1 MSRQM
6 TKLMPWVGGKAQL
19 MWAIQMLLP
28 THYKTLVDVFGGSG
42 IITMNTSVPSGCLQ
56 IYNDLNHDLYNLL
69 FCAKE
74 RPLELVREL
83 GFLPINAHDEFDV
96 LQRQLQGE
104 DFTMEYMERQLDLTE
119 VFFEPP
125 QGEVVR
131 QLLLERGSLGNVR
144 RAAAFYKLQRYS
156 YNGSG
161 DSYGVGSCDIRRFF
175 RDLWECS
182 HRLKDAVLENKDFES
197 IITARNDPQTV
208 VYCDPPYYEAECYTV
223 EFPRSDHQ
231 RLHDVLV
238 KHTGFAM
245 VSYNNCPYI
254 RELYDDFFIY
264 EVERPNSQSKKKNN
278 KYHEYIMTNYDP
290 RTFAPQMSFFG
301 DYDSRGKSCRLVHTP
316 QRPLKVWEDLRMNN
330 EMKFEKNGL
339 LIPNGALEELGLAGI
354 SLSAWLGQ
362 DHILLMPQEMTA
374 EQLLHALDG
383 LSQASVELLGVLQEA
398 CRMPC
403 AGDCERDMDDVPQV
417 PENIRPLLM
426 LSGCCP
432 SALAQLLEEGD
443 IVYAAE

>member
-1 MSRQM
+1 
-6 TKLMPWVGGKAQL
+6 
-19 MWAIQMLLP
+19 
-28 THYKTLVDVFGGSG
+28 
-42 IITMNTSVPSGCLQ
+42 
-56 IYNDLNHDLYNLL
+56 
-69 FCAKE
+69 
-74 RPLELVREL
+74 
-83 GFLPINAHDEFDV
+83 
-96 LQRQLQGE
+96 
-104 DFTMEYMERQLDLTE
+104 
-119 VFFEPP
+119 
-125 QGEVVR
+125 
-131 QLLLERGSLGNVR
+131 LERGSLGNVR

-278 KYHEYIMTNYDP
+278 KYREYIMTNYDP

-316 QRPLKVWEDLRMNN
+316 QRPLKV
-330 EMKFEKNGL
+330 
-339 LIPNGALEELGLAGI
+339 
-354 SLSAWLGQ
+354 
-362 DHILLMPQEMTA
+362 
-374 EQLLHALDG
+374 
-383 LSQASVELLGVLQEA
+383 
-398 CRMPC
+398 
-403 AGDCERDMDDVPQV
+403 
-417 PENIRPLLM
+417 
-426 LSGCCP
+426 
-432 SALAQLLEEGD
+432 
-443 IVYAAE
+443 

>member
-1 MSRQM
+1 MRKP
-6 TKLMPWVGGKAQL
+6 TTRLVPWVGGKGQL

-28 THYKTLVDVFGGSG
+28 SHYKTLVDVFGGSG

-316 QRPLKVWEDLRMNN
+316 QRPLKV
-330 EMKFEKNGL
+330 
-339 LIPNGALEELGLAGI
+339 
-354 SLSAWLGQ
+354 
-362 DHILLMPQEMTA
+362 
-374 EQLLHALDG
+374 
-383 LSQASVELLGVLQEA
+383 
-398 CRMPC
+398 
-403 AGDCERDMDDVPQV
+403 
-417 PENIRPLLM
+417 
-426 LSGCCP
+426 
-432 SALAQLLEEGD
+432 
-443 IVYAAE
+443 

>member
-1 MSRQM
+1 M
-6 TKLMPWVGGKAQL
+6 TRISEQ
-19 MWAIQMLLP
+19 ILLFEKNN
-28 THYKTLVDVFGGSG
+28 TYKFIFGMEESF
-42 IITMNTSVPSGCLQ
+42 GCLVGD
-56 IYNDLNHDLYNLL
+56 YTRDKDA
-69 FCAKE
+69 CA
-74 RPLELVREL
+74 
-83 GFLPINAHDEFDV
+83 A
-96 LQRQLQGE
+96 
-104 DFTMEYMERQLDLTE
+104 
-119 VFFEPP
+119 
-125 QGEVVR
+125 VVI
-131 QLLLERGSLGNVR
+131 LCEI
-144 RAAAFYKLQRYS
+144 AAFYKLQRYS

-278 KYHEYIMTNYDP
+278 KYREYIMTNYDP

-316 QRPLKVWEDLRMNN
+316 QRPLKV
-330 EMKFEKNGL
+330 
-339 LIPNGALEELGLAGI
+339 
-354 SLSAWLGQ
+354 
-362 DHILLMPQEMTA
+362 
-374 EQLLHALDG
+374 
-383 LSQASVELLGVLQEA
+383 
-398 CRMPC
+398 
-403 AGDCERDMDDVPQV
+403 
-417 PENIRPLLM
+417 
-426 LSGCCP
+426 
-432 SALAQLLEEGD
+432 
-443 IVYAAE
+443 

>member
-1 MSRQM
+1 M
-6 TKLMPWVGGKAQL
+6 V
-19 MWAIQMLLP
+19 
-28 THYKTLVDVFGGSG
+28 LVDDAVVMTVTRKASAVVAAQKLRGTLQRKVDARIAERTDASG
-42 IITMNTSVPSGCLQ
+42 TVLHGDINIGNIGAVSG
-56 IYNDLNHDLYNLL
+56 
-69 FCAKE
+69 KT
-74 RPLELVREL
+74 VRR
-83 GFLPINAHDEFDV
+83 GV
-96 LQRQLQGE
+96 QRQLQGE

-125 QGEVVR
+125 QAEVVR

-278 KYHEYIMTNYDP
+278 KYREYIMTNYDP

-316 QRPLKVWEDLRMNN
+316 QRPLKV
-330 EMKFEKNGL
+330 
-339 LIPNGALEELGLAGI
+339 
-354 SLSAWLGQ
+354 
-362 DHILLMPQEMTA
+362 
-374 EQLLHALDG
+374 
-383 LSQASVELLGVLQEA
+383 
-398 CRMPC
+398 
-403 AGDCERDMDDVPQV
+403 
-417 PENIRPLLM
+417 
-426 LSGCCP
+426 
-432 SALAQLLEEGD
+432 
-443 IVYAAE
+443 

>member
-1 MSRQM
+1 
-6 TKLMPWVGGKAQL
+6 
-19 MWAIQMLLP
+19 
-28 THYKTLVDVFGGSG
+28 
-42 IITMNTSVPSGCLQ
+42 
-56 IYNDLNHDLYNLL
+56 
-69 FCAKE
+69 
-74 RPLELVREL
+74 
-83 GFLPINAHDEFDV
+83 
-96 LQRQLQGE
+96 
-104 DFTMEYMERQLDLTE
+104 MEYMEQQLDLTE
-119 VFFEPP
+119 ILLQPP
-125 QGEVVR
+125 QAEVVQ

-161 DSYGVGSCDIRRFF
+161 DSYGGGSCDIRRFF

-254 RELYDDFFIY
+254 RKLYDDFFIY

-278 KYHEYIMTNYDP
+278 KYREYIMTNYDP

-316 QRPLKVWEDLRMNN
+316 QRPLKV
-330 EMKFEKNGL
+330 
-339 LIPNGALEELGLAGI
+339 
-354 SLSAWLGQ
+354 
-362 DHILLMPQEMTA
+362 
-374 EQLLHALDG
+374 
-383 LSQASVELLGVLQEA
+383 
-398 CRMPC
+398 
-403 AGDCERDMDDVPQV
+403 
-417 PENIRPLLM
+417 
-426 LSGCCP
+426 
-432 SALAQLLEEGD
+432 
-443 IVYAAE
+443 

>member
-125 QGEVVR
+125 QAEVVR

-208 VYCDPPYYEAECYTV
+208 VYCDPPYYEAECP
-223 EFPRSDHQ
+223 EFWLLYRKPVSRPIIPARRGFFLRQFLPKHCTLKFACVIIVS
-231 RLHDVLV
+231 V
-238 KHTGFAM
+238 KK
-245 VSYNNCPYI
+245 
-254 RELYDDFFIY
+254 RE
-264 EVERPNSQSKKKNN
+264 P
-278 KYHEYIMTNYDP
+278 H
-290 RTFAPQMSFFG
+290 
-301 DYDSRGKSCRLVHTP
+301 RG
-316 QRPLKVWEDLRMNN
+316 
-330 EMKFEKNGL
+330 G
-339 LIPNGALEELGLAGI
+339 
-354 SLSAWLGQ
+354 
-362 DHILLMPQEMTA
+362 
-374 EQLLHALDG
+374 
-383 LSQASVELLGVLQEA
+383 
-398 CRMPC
+398 
-403 AGDCERDMDDVPQV
+403 
-417 PENIRPLLM
+417 
-426 LSGCCP
+426 
-432 SALAQLLEEGD
+432 
-443 IVYAAE
+443 